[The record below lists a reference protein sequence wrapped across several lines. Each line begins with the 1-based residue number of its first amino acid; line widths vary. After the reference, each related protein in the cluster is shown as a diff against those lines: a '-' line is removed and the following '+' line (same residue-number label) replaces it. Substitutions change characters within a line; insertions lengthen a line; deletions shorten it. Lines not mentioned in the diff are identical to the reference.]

1 MPIMQKLVCDESSIR
16 ARTFPT
22 LMCQVSQIMN
32 RLSQAGYEIQTV
44 RFTVKESWFIDSY
57 ECKIRATKWVPDIE
71 TKDGYE

>member
-1 MPIMQKLVCDESSIR
+1 MPIMRKLVCDESSIR
-16 ARTFPT
+16 ARTFT
-22 LMCQVSQIMN
+22 ALMVQVSQIMN
-32 RLSQAGYEIQTV
+32 SLSHAGYEIQTV